1 MRQKYLLVFLSLF
14 LLQGLLYAHSPVLQI
29 SDNEDGTMEIF
40 GGFST
45 GQSAAG
51 AKLVI
56 KSAINSK
63 VLYEH
68 RVPKSGYLTIKIPKE
83 PYTVLLDS
91 GPGHRI
97 EKNGTIQPEDGFVGG
112 NKKPLNMAFATTAGL
127 SFLFIFLSIILN
139 IRNRKATLSNK

>member
-1 MRQKYLLVFLSLF
+1 MRQKYILTLLTFFLIPSF
-14 LLQGLLYAHSPVLQI
+14 LYAHSPVLQI
-29 SDNEDGTMEIF
+29 SDNEDGTMEVF

-63 VLYEH
+63 VIYES
-68 RVPKSGYLTIKIPKE
+68 RVPKSGYLTINVPTE

-97 EKNGTIQPEDGFVGG
+97 EKNGDIHPDNGFIGE
-112 NKKPLNMAFATTAGL
+112 NKKPLNLAFATTTGL
-127 SFLFIFLSIILN
+127 SFLFIFISVFIN
-139 IRNRKATLSNK
+139 IRKKRLTKR